1 MKTLKEI
8 MAEVE
13 AAIEGREGFRM
24 DSIFPFYLHATRIDL
39 NQIEIVDEYCGTN
52 LEKFIRENGTKLDI
66 NRSLWSL

>member
-24 DSIFPFYLHATRIDL
+24 DSIFPFYLHATIIDL

-52 LEKFIRENGTKLDI
+52 LEKFIRENGTQLDT